1 MSFEFGQFES
11 NRGADPTSEF
21 LQRERL
27 AAGDLLGD
35 DQALFGSAVPGRV
48 SDDVAQRSQ
57 AFPALDDEAP
67 FEDAVSTN
75 LGTPDVPQAAPGAQ
89 DDTAR
94 FEASFPA
101 LRDEAPASEEERFQA
116 SFPALDSKAPASEEE
131 RFQASFPPL
140 DSKAPASEEERFQTS
155 FPPLDG
161 EAPAPREPAESL
173 GVPDERGGPVD
184 EAAWG
189 VAPAAPAEPVS
200 AQAPAPTPFSYGDL
214 EEDTAPLRAWQAEQ
228 AEAIAQREAR
238 AERQRAEAVS
248 QAEQDIDQFYAEYNA
263 QKEKNIK
270 KNKEAEVRFR
280 EQMQQE
286 LAEGTTWT
294 RITKL
299 LDLQNSQSKTIAK
312 GGPGSTDLTRL
323 KELYL
328 HLRREGD
335 RAPGAAGY

>member
-101 LRDEAPASEEERFQA
+101 LRDE
-116 SFPALDSKAPASEEE
+116 APASEEE